1 MQCYFHF
8 SFISIFTNSHADKLH
23 AHVYGLLKKMQPGEK
38 DAWLEKERRIGVAV
52 GNDS

>member
-1 MQCYFHF
+1 MQINYMLMRMDF
-8 SFISIFTNSHADKLH
+8 K
-23 AHVYGLLKKMQPGEK
+23 KKMQPGEK